1 MSEVAI
7 VRVEDEQVDDAVRQ
21 AIDLAGGFASS
32 IRVGSTVLI
41 KPNVVGPYP
50 SGSGKVTDARVT
62 EAVTRL
68 VQERRPKRVIIGEG
82 SAVGYDRPG
91 RVDSMHCLEVNGAAD
106 VARRLDAELV
116 DLNRDQRVEVRVED
130 AFVMDRFHVAK
141 TAWEADA
148 IVCLPVMKT
157 HIRTGITCGLKNM
170 KGVLPGDE
178 KRRTHRLGLDRGI
191 VDLNRVVK
199 PDFTVV
205 DAIVAMEGTNRY
217 PEDQV
222 PIGGII
228 AGADVVAVDA
238 VCAGIMGFDVE
249 QILHV
254 QLAAEEGLGIAELEK
269 IEVRGASLAE
279 SSTRFASYQEAA
291 MERFGTATIIEKNTC
306 TGCIGELDS
315 LFLYLSSAG
324 FEDRFADMTLVLGI
338 PDEVPPVRGTPVVIG
353 KCAREYRGLG
363 IFVPGCPPHGIEIT
377 DAACE
382 ALNIDKEVIHRAIT
396 DLHKD

>member
-1 MSEVAI
+1 
-7 VRVEDEQVDDAVRQ
+7 
-21 AIDLAGGFASS
+21 
-32 IRVGSTVLI
+32 
-41 KPNVVGPYP
+41 
-50 SGSGKVTDARVT
+50 
-62 EAVTRL
+62 
-68 VQERRPKRVIIGEG
+68 
-82 SAVGYDRPG
+82 
-91 RVDSMHCLEVNGAAD
+91 
-106 VARRLDAELV
+106 
-116 DLNRDQRVEVRVED
+116 
-130 AFVMDRFHVAK
+130 MDTFHVAK
-141 TAWEADA
+141 TVLDADT

-191 VDLNRVVK
+191 VDLNRAVR
-199 PDFTVV
+199 PAFTVV

-222 PIGGII
+222 PMGRII

-238 VCAGIMGFDVE
+238 VCAGVMGFDVD

-254 QLAAEEGLGIAELEK
+254 QLAAEEGMGIAELGK
-269 IEVRGASLAE
+269 IEVRGESIAE
-279 SSTRFASYQEAA
+279 SSTKFAPYQEAA
-291 MERFGTATIIEKNTC
+291 MERFGAATIIENNTC

-324 FEDRFADMTLVLGI
+324 FEGRFADMTLVLGT
-338 PDEVPPVRGTPVVIG
+338 PDEVPSLRGTPVVIG
-353 KCAREYRGLG
+353 KCAREYRDLG

-382 ALNIDKEVIHRAIT
+382 ALDIDIELVRKAISN
-396 DLHKD
+396 LHNDCPESEGI